1 MVVKRGRP
9 ALPGARYPNG
19 ERREPHDPRAEN
31 VFRRFA
37 ELEKTVGLD
46 PRLTSQIGRLRYLK
60 LITDGQVAA
69 ADKVGQV
76 YGRFERTHYKRRHS
90 VSPSYQLGRG
100 HSNHE
105 YDDDEIRA
113 AQEDYDAVQ
122 DCIPIFPREAR
133 DVIEQLCVENC
144 AIATSHLPDV
154 RRVLDKV
161 ARVFGLATARD
172 DERASIAV
180 ATTRR
185 RVRAPRPKPQMTRQ
199 GKFEAG
205 AYVARTA
212 DATPQPSRFHAAGS
226 PAERDHAELV
236 RRLEEAQRHREEGD
250 TTAERDG

>member
-1 MVVKRGRP
+1 MVTKRGRP

-37 ELEKTVGLD
+37 ELEKTLGLD

-60 LITDGQVAA
+60 LITDGQAAA

-100 HSNHE
+100 RSNHE

-113 AQEDYDAVQ
+113 AQDDYDAMQ
-122 DCIPIFPREAR
+122 DCIPAFPREAR

-144 AIATSHLPDV
+144 AIASAHLPDV
-154 RRVLDKV
+154 RRVLDRV
-161 ARVFGLATARD
+161 ARVFGLA
-172 DERASIAV
+172 
-180 ATTRR
+180 
-185 RVRAPRPKPQMTRQ
+185 
-199 GKFEAG
+199 G
-205 AYVARTA
+205 A
-212 DATPQPSRFHAAGS
+212 
-226 PAERDHAELV
+226 
-236 RRLEEAQRHREEGD
+236 
-250 TTAERDG
+250 

>member
-1 MVVKRGRP
+1 MVMKRGRP

-19 ERREPHDPRAEN
+19 ERREPLDPRADN

-60 LITDGQVAA
+60 LITDGQAAA

-100 HSNHE
+100 RSGHE

-113 AQEDYDAVQ
+113 AQEDYEAVQ
-122 DCIPIFPREAR
+122 DCIPAFPREAR

-144 AIATSHLPDV
+144 AIASSHLPDV

-161 ARVFGLATARD
+161 ARAFGLAGARD
-172 DERASIAV
+172 EERTGIAV

-185 RVRAPRPKPQMTRQ
+185 RVRPPRPKPQMTRQ
-199 GKFEAG
+199 EKFEAG
-205 AYVARTA
+205 LYVARTT
-212 DATPQPSRFHAAGS
+212 DATPQPSRLHATGS
-226 PAERDHAELV
+226 PAERDHARLV
-236 RRLEEAQRHREEGD
+236 RRLEEAQRRRGESD
-250 TTAERDG
+250 TGADG